1 MQNVKVDVK
10 MKILILSIVMLA
22 LSGCAAYGTQLP
34 QVESV
39 VVKQPTSYV
48 TICDPA
54 SNICYTQPQ

>member
-1 MQNVKVDVK
+1 
-10 MKILILSIVMLA
+10 MLA